1 MVSILSF
8 FSGKKKPKG
17 HTARPPSPTSPARDT
32 PERPA
37 ARFLSLRQKATT
49 NPHGTSSRRA
59 SSELSRKRSQLQ
71 SGGSSPPIQL
81 PKLDLGLEVSA
92 LGSPGDTA
100 LDIGSM
106 GRPPNLKQEERDMLR
121 ELRWDV
127 GEVKLAWEWFGSAL
141 KATGLDTRGIL
152 LPRGIDADPTTH
164 FYLFALFALYTKP
177 HLIDSLPSVASHLA
191 KPTSERPSEI
201 WHERLVTSLRD
212 TDKPLDI
219 SEGLKFI
226 LRRLLPSATGE
237 DPLISRQ
244 VYTTFVQAEHASS
257 YPLSAFGE
265 FLGPNVPAEVASYL
279 HEMFET
285 WAAIATHAD
294 QNTLTGGRLAYLLG
308 WWAYGMNAGKV
319 ASFDHFYKTWKEA
332 GKRLE
337 HLLYAWIRFQSTK
350 QRLPMRML
358 QLVNDYPF
366 GEASASSEHLPL
378 PPPSSSS
385 RKTLHVVL
393 KSSLPVNKAGSGPEE
408 IIHAALRATIHS
420 EVSAPQWS
428 ALTKDKVNPADI
440 VSEDSLSLFKTLAP
454 SEEPLSP
461 ASVLDLPSA
470 QEPPI
475 YRPFQTHSRGHSVL
489 SGHSTSS
496 KTRVEGEGSP
506 DPGAWDDFEKIGF
519 SETGEGTG
527 DLKLD
532 FSAAASTGPS
542 GKSVTSPTQKRKSA
556 EKPLNKSR
564 KTTFR
569 DSTELVPTFTV
580 MSEAVIKIDDI
591 FMSFFEDAK
600 LDDVTA
606 SWPPFSLV
614 RLSSPIDQPKPIEWL
629 LVSIEHIPKPPSEP
643 SEPEII
649 ERPTSPSARSTASGR
664 GSNSKGLRDF
674 ATSLSRRKS
683 SAGGGNGNSARRS
696 FFGIPRSGS
705 GLKEGDLPTLEELG
719 KKKPEPVSIGE
730 MGEIVSP
737 SRSQSAKNLASP
749 LTASRIPIANKE
761 VDNVSTRALFVP
773 TPAGTVQNSP
783 LPSPMPTASGFEEG
797 TSLLGAISHDGG
809 DKGADDK
816 ALDVQT
822 TAAPHAVK
830 VVPSATE
837 PTKNLAEAESSDDEE
852 LPAPRRGERSL
863 APSPSLPP
871 TIREPEIEEE
881 LPAEKG
887 ADQSSVTPETQSV
900 KDEPVDQENG
910 EGITGLL
917 ASGTSAIAAGGAAA
931 IAAVAAAADL
941 VLSDPEHPASS
952 TPDQPQEDPVTEIR
966 SQDASSQS
974 GTLDV
979 DRQREPPQQ
988 VMVADEETPLSKT
1001 DLQLEEE
1008 RQNEERGAGVS
1019 SLKGA
1024 KAAGIALD
1032 IQPHQ
1037 SEDHPAPVA
1046 LSRTSED
1053 KEQAVEAQ
1061 PHTHLEGVD
1070 AEGHPFPPRQIMVA
1084 NEEAPLPKSDGQLEE
1099 ERQAERRGMS
1109 LGGIEGAT
1117 AAGIAL
1123 DFQSE
1128 NQDLH
1133 SIDDQSPPHEDKLDS
1148 EESSLTAAS
1157 TSASASTIEE
1167 RDTETSYTQHIQESS
1182 EERHPIEVT
1191 VETVATGTPG
1201 TEKNFHFQPV
1211 ETPAQTPALR
1221 DSEDATAGTDEPAV
1235 PSTDT
1240 IDREQ
1245 VTTFEPAAQIVIAN
1259 DVSKAT
1265 EKDDLPP
1272 TGVDDRLIEQEAMS
1286 AQLATSEVVL
1296 AEPMGIET
1304 PIDNIGSVLAAG
1316 VTGSGLP
1323 EVTKA
1328 FGNSRVRDQGDI
1340 ELVQTSNIM
1349 PRSDDTQD
1357 DVQETVEDEQSS
1369 VPPVLQ
1375 EDGTGPSSAAEA
1387 VSAEID
1393 GAVPNEDAEEPRG
1406 VTDDA
1411 RSFHEASAISA
1422 PQTLNLHGFELTPS
1436 SPGHPSMSIAEDNSS
1451 PRATAG
1457 ESPSFSL
1464 GPVITPS
1471 AGLPAASEEIS
1482 AEETTP
1488 NVEEAQRTKDE
1499 IGETSVETKAVSKE
1513 APSLN
1518 QQQDAYDYSGD
1529 PELSPATQQAETDV
1543 AEVQEP
1549 VIGPESALAF
1559 DEPVLG
1565 EEQVDVARQD
1575 PPMAQAAEDVPQP
1588 SEQLP
1593 AAIGSLGSL
1602 PVESQHKDALNV
1614 SEPVMETDVAPEPSE
1629 PASEALVAV
1638 ESSSV
1643 APDMS
1648 RSAEV
1653 EDFPVKDRQDTL
1665 DATQF
1670 LAGAVTLPREEAGTS
1685 ESTDGPDQEKGPDSG
1700 PYNHISLAPTSPTPS
1715 DHAIAI
1721 DTAQHDLPVDT
1732 SIASSGDVPSHPER
1746 TSESMENKKPFETP
1760 QDGDAIN
1767 ATPVPIASHLENDV
1781 RGLEESDTVASTPA
1795 LIRVTESPVILH
1807 GTPPASPPPVD
1818 GQAPELIIPQP
1829 LAAGPDDDQPAVL
1842 IPIEDASPVEEPEE
1856 EKVVFFSVPETVDE
1870 EAEVEEERAEVSK
1883 HSSKEAPAVSELSDP
1898 GALNHDVEKKEEV
1911 QEESKERETPSVDP
1925 TVYDQGDTLATDD
1938 AEIPR
1943 DEEEVAVAPK
1953 LHPSQ
1958 DSQEL

>member
-1 MVSILSF
+1 MVSIFSF

-17 HTARPPSPTSPARDT
+17 NTARPPSPTSPARDT

-37 ARFLSLRQKATT
+37 ARFLSLRQKATA
-49 NPHGTSSRRA
+49 NPHGTSSPRA
-59 SSELSRKRSQLQ
+59 SSELSRKRSRRQ
-71 SGGSSPPIQL
+71 SGRSSPPIQL

-100 LDIGSM
+100 LDIGSL
-106 GRPPNLKQEERDMLR
+106 GRPPNLKQEERDLLR

-237 DPLISRQ
+237 NPLISRQ

-265 FLGPNVPAEVASYL
+265 LLGHNVPAEVANYL

-350 QRLPMRML
+350 QRLPTRML

-408 IIHAALRATIHS
+408 IFHAALRATIHS
-420 EVSAPQWS
+420 EASVPQWS
-428 ALTKDKVNPADI
+428 ALIKDKVNLADI

-461 ASVLDLPSA
+461 ASVLDLPST

-489 SGHSTSS
+489 SDHSTFS

-532 FSAAASTGPS
+532 FSATASVVPS
-542 GKSVTSPTQKRKSA
+542 GKSVTSLTQKRKSA

-564 KTTFR
+564 KRTFR
-569 DSTELVPTFTV
+569 DSAELVPTFTV

-614 RLSSPIDQPKPIEWL
+614 RLASPIAQPKPIEWL
-629 LVSIEHIPKPPSEP
+629 LVSIEHIPYPPSEP
-643 SEPEII
+643 FEHETI
-649 ERPTSPSARSTASGR
+649 ERPTSPSARSTTSGR

-674 ATSLSRRKS
+674 ATSLSRRTS
-683 SAGGGNGNSARRS
+683 SAGGGNGNSSRRS
-696 FFGIPRSGS
+696 FFGISRSGS

-719 KKKPEPVSIGE
+719 KKKSEPVSIGE

-737 SRSQSAKNLASP
+737 SRSQNLASP
-749 LTASRIPIANKE
+749 LTASRIPIADKE
-761 VDNVSTRALFVP
+761 VDNASTRALFVP
-773 TPAGTVQNSP
+773 TPAGTVQNTP

-816 ALDVQT
+816 ALEVHT
-822 TAAPHAVK
+822 PAATAAPLAVK
-830 VVPSATE
+830 EVLPSSTQPTE
-837 PTKNLAEAESSDDEE
+837 NLAEAESSDDEE

-871 TIREPEIEEE
+871 SVREHEIEEE

-887 ADQSSVTPETQSV
+887 ADQSSVTPETQTV
-900 KDEPVDQENG
+900 KDEPVDQEKG

-974 GTLDV
+974 GTFDV

-988 VMVADEETPLSKT
+988 VMVADEETPLPKT

-1008 RQNEERGAGVS
+1008 RQKEERGAGVG
-1019 SLKGA
+1019 SLEGA

-1037 SEDHPAPVA
+1037 SEDYPAPVA

-1053 KEQAVEAQ
+1053 KEQATEAQ

-1070 AEGHPFPPRQIMVA
+1070 AEDHPVPPQQIMVA
-1084 NEEAPLPKSDGQLEE
+1084 NEEAPLPKSDGQLKE

-1128 NQDLH
+1128 DQDLH
-1133 SIDDQSPPHEDKLDS
+1133 STDDQSPPHEDKLDS
-1148 EESSLTAAS
+1148 EESPLTAAS

-1167 RDTETSYTQHIQESS
+1167 RDTETPHIQHIQESS

-1191 VETVATGTPG
+1191 VETVATVTPA
-1201 TEKNFHFQPV
+1201 TENNFHFQPV

-1221 DSEDATAGTDEPAV
+1221 DSEDATAGRDEPTV
-1235 PSTDT
+1235 HSTDS

-1245 VTTFEPAAQIVIAN
+1245 VTAFEPAAQIVIVN

-1272 TGVDDRLIEQEAMS
+1272 TGVDDRPIVQEPMT
-1286 AQLATSEVVL
+1286 AQLAASEVVL

-1304 PIDNIGSVLAAG
+1304 TIDKFGSVLAAG
-1316 VTGSGLP
+1316 ATGSALP
-1323 EVTKA
+1323 EVTKVFA
-1328 FGNSRVRDQGDI
+1328 NSRVSDQGDI
-1340 ELVQTSNIM
+1340 ELVQTSHIM

-1369 VPPVLQ
+1369 VAPVLQ
-1375 EDGTGPSSAAEA
+1375 EDETGPSSAAEA
-1387 VSAEID
+1387 IPAESD
-1393 GAVPNEDAEEPRG
+1393 GAVPNEDDEEPRG
-1406 VTDDA
+1406 VTDDV

-1422 PQTLNLHGFELTPS
+1422 PQTPNLHGSEFTPS

-1451 PRATAG
+1451 PRATAR

-1471 AGLPAASEEIS
+1471 AGLPAALEEIS

-1488 NVEEAQRTKDE
+1488 NVEEAQGTKDE
-1499 IGETSVETKAVSKE
+1499 NGETSVETKAVSEE
-1513 APSLN
+1513 APSLH
-1518 QQQDAYDYSGD
+1518 QQQDAYDHSGD

-1543 AEVQEP
+1543 AEAQEP
-1549 VIGPESALAF
+1549 VISPESGLAS
-1559 DEPVLG
+1559 DEPVSG
-1565 EEQVDVARQD
+1565 EQQIDVARQD
-1575 PPMAQAAEDVPQP
+1575 PPLAQAAEDVPQP

-1593 AAIGSLGSL
+1593 ATTGSLDSL
-1602 PVESQHKDALNV
+1602 PVESQHEDALDV
-1614 SEPVMETDVAPEPSE
+1614 SEPVVETGVAPEPSV
-1629 PASEALVAV
+1629 PASEAPVAV
-1638 ESSSV
+1638 ESSSI
-1643 APDMS
+1643 APDMG

-1653 EDFPVKDRQDTL
+1653 EDFPVEDRQDTL

-1670 LAGAVTLPREEAGTS
+1670 LAGAVTLPREEAGTG
-1685 ESTDGPDQEKGPDSG
+1685 ESTDGPEQEKGPDSG
-1700 PYNHISLAPTSPTPS
+1700 PYNHIPLAPTFPTPS
-1715 DHAIAI
+1715 D
-1721 DTAQHDLPVDT
+1721 Q
-1732 SIASSGDVPSHPER
+1732 
-1746 TSESMENKKPFETP
+1746 
-1760 QDGDAIN
+1760 
-1767 ATPVPIASHLENDV
+1767 
-1781 RGLEESDTVASTPA
+1781 
-1795 LIRVTESPVILH
+1795 
-1807 GTPPASPPPVD
+1807 
-1818 GQAPELIIPQP
+1818 
-1829 LAAGPDDDQPAVL
+1829 
-1842 IPIEDASPVEEPEE
+1842 
-1856 EKVVFFSVPETVDE
+1856 
-1870 EAEVEEERAEVSK
+1870 
-1883 HSSKEAPAVSELSDP
+1883 
-1898 GALNHDVEKKEEV
+1898 
-1911 QEESKERETPSVDP
+1911 
-1925 TVYDQGDTLATDD
+1925 
-1938 AEIPR
+1938 
-1943 DEEEVAVAPK
+1943 
-1953 LHPSQ
+1953 
-1958 DSQEL
+1958 